1 MQAVLFSLRED
12 TAMRVIDEQSLTERQ
27 RYWLKHLRSCKAVG
41 VTMQAY
47 ASEHGIDVRSLYGA
61 KKRLVKRGVLAT
73 EKRSGGVEFSR
84 ARVVVGAAPGSD
96 CRVQFPNGITV
107 TFSATVGLPILRR

>member
-1 MQAVLFSLRED
+1 
-12 TAMRVIDEQSLTERQ
+12 MRVMSEQSLTERQ
-27 RYWLKHLRSCKAVG
+27 RYWLEHLRTCKAAG

-61 KKRLVKRGVLAT
+61 KKRMVKRGVLAA

-84 ARVVVGAAPGSD
+84 ARVLGAAAHGD

-107 TFSATVGLPILRR
+107 TFSDTLDGRALSRILGTVATLG

>member
-1 MQAVLFSLRED
+1 MG
-12 TAMRVIDEQSLTERQ
+12 EQTLTERQ
-27 RYWLKHLRSCKAVG
+27 RYWLEHLRTCKAAG

-61 KKRLVKRGVLAT
+61 KKRLVKRGVLAA

-84 ARVVVGAAPGSD
+84 ARVLGGSAHGSD
-96 CRVQFPNGITV
+96 CRIQFPNGITV
-107 TFSATVGLPILRR
+107 TCSATVDCGALSRILGTVATLG